1 MSIWARIAEVLGDV
15 GDSVMAFLTRVAGGG
30 RETPVPERSIAF
42 TIGMIA
48 LGAKMAKADGIVT
61 IDEVDAF
68 GQVFHVPAEEVKN
81 VARVF
86 NLAKRDVAGFDAYA
100 RQIARL
106 FGAGAQILEDVM
118 DGLFHIAKADGR
130 IDERELDYLQKVA
143 KLFGFG
149 EREFVR
155 IKARH
160 LQLPKDDPYEI
171 LGVEPGLSDKE
182 LKWHYRRLVRANHPD
197 RHIAAGV
204 PAELIEIATKRLA
217 AINEAYKTI
226 VRARGI

>member
-1 MSIWARIAEVLGDV
+1 MSVWTRIAEVLGDV
-15 GDSVMAFLTRVAGGG
+15 GDSIMAFLAGVARFR
-30 RETPVPERSIAF
+30 RETPPPERSIAF

-48 LGAKMAKADGIVT
+48 LGAKMAKADGMVT
-61 IDEVDAF
+61 IHEGDAF
-68 GQVFHVPAEEVKN
+68 KEVFHVPPEEVQN

-86 NLAKRDVAGFDAYA
+86 NLAKQDVSGFDAYA
-100 RQIARL
+100 RQVKRL
-106 FGAGAQILEDVM
+106 FGARAQILEDVL

-130 IDERELDYLQKVA
+130 LNDRELDYLSKVA
-143 KLFGFG
+143 EIFGFG

-160 LQLPKDDPYEI
+160 MQLPKDDPYEI
-171 LGVEPGLSDKE
+171 LGIEPGLSDLE
-182 LKWHYRRLVRANHPD
+182 LKRHYRRLVLANHPD

-217 AINEAYKTI
+217 AINEAYAEIAK
-226 VRARGI
+226 ARGL

>member
-1 MSIWARIAEVLGDV
+1 MSIWTRITEALGDV
-15 GDSVMAFLTRVAGGG
+15 GDSIMDFLTRVARSG
-30 RETPVPERSIAF
+30 RAPLPPERSLAF

-68 GQVFHVPAEEVKN
+68 KEVFHVPADEMGN

-86 NLAKRDVAGFDAYA
+86 NLAKKDVAGFDAYA
-100 RQIARL
+100 RQVRRL
-106 FGAGAQILEDVM
+106 FGAGARILEDVL

-130 IDERELDYLQKVA
+130 LDERELEYLRKVA
-143 KLFGFG
+143 ELFGFG

-155 IKARH
+155 VKARH
-160 LQLPKDDPYEI
+160 MQLPKDDPYEI
-171 LGVEPGLSDKE
+171 LGIEPGVSHND
-182 LKWHYRRLVRANHPD
+182 LKRHYRRLVQTNHPD

-217 AINEAYKTI
+217 AINEAYRA
-226 VRARGI
+226 VGRARGL